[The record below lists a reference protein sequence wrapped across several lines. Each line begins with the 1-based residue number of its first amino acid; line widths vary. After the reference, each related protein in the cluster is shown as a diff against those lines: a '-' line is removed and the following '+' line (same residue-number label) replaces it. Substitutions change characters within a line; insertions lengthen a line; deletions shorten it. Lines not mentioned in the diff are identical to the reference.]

1 MLAENWAFADFSSLT
16 HEQDFISGIDLIGP
30 DVAKIRTPAIPMFKI
45 EKVAEGNATVLRLV
59 GRINAQHLDQLNQLI
74 TDANRKLVK
83 LDLSEVTLVDVGVVR
98 FLGDQ
103 ERRGVELVKCSPY
116 IREWIQREQT
126 VNSGQQGDEPESK
139 EGE

>member
-30 DVAKIRTPAIPMFKI
+30 DVAKIRTLAISMFKI

-59 GRINAQHLDQLNQLI
+59 GRINAVHLDELNQMI
-74 TDANRKLVK
+74 TDANPKVVT

-126 VNSGQQGDEPESK
+126 VNSGQQEDDSESK